1 MPASSA
7 KLNRAL
13 LLCSLPLF
21 ASAAHAASG
30 DYQLSPLHSNP
41 AAVPLRSDVNES
53 LLQMDGYFF
62 VDDSDGLVQSIKE
75 AYDEGRS
82 LQGRSRGVLVI
93 PGDESALVAS
103 LESMSDD
110 TNGFNVGAHFSL
122 NTQSPAWHILGGS
135 EFRGTER
142 FNYDEADAT
151 RLRFATVLGLFS
163 FGELQSSME
172 ISVLW
177 FNFLGANYRFNIDG
191 LPNTQFGITA
201 KLQNI
206 SLIERSILISEYDE
220 EKIFDADRDVDH
232 NLQLNADLGV
242 SHRLGDWSAG
252 LSIKDIY
259 QQTMRSTLG
268 TLYQQ
273 RSQFTSHIG
282 YQATW
287 GEVQLNADLT
297 PQAGFGE
304 IPSQRIYDLNSSI
317 PLSERVALLLAY
329 RWFDSPYNDD
339 APTIGLHYNLDQLL
353 HITAKFSYAGS
364 NELGGSINLQLPL

>member
-1 MPASSA
+1 MPTSTFR
-7 KLNRAL
+7 LYRVLPLCGL
-13 LLCSLPLF
+13 LLF
-21 ASAAHAASG
+21 ATSAHAATG

-41 AAVPLRSDVNES
+41 AAVALGSEINET
-53 LLQMDGYFF
+53 LLQMDGYIF
-62 VDDSDGLVQSIKE
+62 VDDSDGLVQNIKD
-75 AYDEGRS
+75 AYDEGRA
-82 LQGRSRGVLVI
+82 LQGRSRGLLVI
-93 PGDESALVAS
+93 PGDESALVES
-103 LESMSDD
+103 LEAMRDD
-110 TNGFNVGAHFSL
+110 TNGIKVGGHFSL
-122 NTQSPAWHILGGS
+122 STQAPAWHIIGGS

-142 FNYDEADAT
+142 FNYDDGDAN

-172 ISVLW
+172 VSVLW

-242 SHRLGDWSAG
+242 SHQLGDWTMG
-252 LSIKDIY
+252 LSVKDIY
-259 QQTMRSTLG
+259 QQAMRSTLG
-268 TLYQQ
+268 TVYQQ

-282 YQATW
+282 YQTTW
-287 GEVQLNADLT
+287 GAVQLNADLS
-297 PQAGFGE
+297 PQTGFGE

-317 PLSERVALLLAY
+317 PLSERVSLLLAY
-329 RWFDSPYNDD
+329 RWFDNPYNND
-339 APTIGLHYNLDQLL
+339 APTIGLHYSLAQLL
-353 HITAKFSYAGS
+353 HITAQFSYAGN